1 MTPSAG
7 ALGAG
12 KITIESSP
20 NIVES
25 TPQEDLV
32 EISTLKPWKTCL
44 VWILDTT
51 NPDVGKLV
59 GRIVKFQIGM

>member
-1 MTPSAG
+1 MTPSAGALGAG

-32 EISTLKPWKTCL
+32 EISTLKP
-44 VWILDTT
+44 
-51 NPDVGKLV
+51 
-59 GRIVKFQIGM
+59 